1 MTAGA
6 RSLVDQAKQ
15 WATQYGPY
23 SNGPEGAVL
32 TVPLRA
38 RVAWEAGDAG
48 AYSALFTD
56 DGSELIGDVQLR
68 GRAEIEQYL
77 ADAFKGAYAGSRI
90 SETPVEIR
98 LLTDEVAVAVTEGGV
113 LRKGEET
120 PLPENSFRGQWVVV
134 KRGGDW
140 QLFSHQTSPLGG

>member
-15 WATQYGPY
+15 WATQYGAY
-23 SNGPEGAVL
+23 ANGPEGAVL

-38 RVAWEAGDAG
+38 RAAWAAGDAR

-56 DGSELIGDVQLR
+56 DGSELLGDVQLR

-77 ADAFKGAYAGSRI
+77 ADAFQGPYAGSRI
-90 SETPVEIR
+90 SESPVEIR

-120 PLPENSFRGQWVVV
+120 PLPQNSFRGQWVVV
-134 KRGGDW
+134 KRDGDW